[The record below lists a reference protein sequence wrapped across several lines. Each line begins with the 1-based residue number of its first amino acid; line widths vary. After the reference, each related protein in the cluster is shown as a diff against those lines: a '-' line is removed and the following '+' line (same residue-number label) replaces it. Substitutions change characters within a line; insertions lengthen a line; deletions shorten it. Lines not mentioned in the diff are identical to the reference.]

1 MMRCFALMNQMMNNK
16 VKLPADLRIGVI
28 GGGQLGKMLI
38 EASRPWNVKYTVL
51 ENDIHCPAAALADKV
66 IEGSLKDAASIRNL
80 AESCDVLT
88 YEIEHINSD
97 ALLELEQSGKTVVPS
112 ARALKII
119 QDKGIQ
125 KLFYREHAIPTAEF
139 VICDNPSDLSTAIQ
153 SFAGEKVVIKQRTG
167 GYDGKGVDIV
177 AKTAIDSGTYRSPG
191 PCVIEHFHSNITEYS
206 VIVAADRFGNVVT
219 YPLIEMY
226 FNPQSNLVEFLFSPA
241 ETTADL
247 ETECREVAM
256 RAVQALQSPGLFA
269 VELFVTQHAEVLVN
283 EIAPRPHNSGHHTI
297 EGSYT
302 SQFEQLN
309 RILLGLPLGNT
320 EMIAPAAMINLV
332 GAEGQTGAYRLKFT
346 EELLSEPGVYVHLY
360 NKAEIRPH
368 RKMGH
373 ITVIAGTLQELLEKA
388 GKVRGWAVFE

>member
-1 MMRCFALMNQMMNNK
+1 MNNP
-16 VKLPADLRIGVI
+16 VKLPVDISIGVI

-51 ENDIHCPAAALADKV
+51 ENDPDCPASLVANEV
-66 IEGSLKDAASIRNL
+66 IVGGLKDADSIQKM
-80 AESCDVLT
+80 AASCDVIT
-88 YEIEHINSD
+88 YEIEHINSQ
-97 ALLELEQSGKTVVPS
+97 ALLELEQAGKTVIPS
-112 ARALKII
+112 ARALQTI
-119 QDKGIQ
+119 QDKGLQ
-125 KLFYREHAIPTAEF
+125 KQFYLKHAVPTAQF
-139 VICDNPSDLSTAIQ
+139 FICDNPQELSQ
-153 SFAGEKVVIKQRTG
+153 SLGSFSGDKVVVKQRTG

-177 AKTAIDSGTYRSPG
+177 AKKDIETGQYLTPG
-191 PCVIEHFHSNITEYS
+191 PCVIEQFHADITEYS
-206 VIVAADRFGNVVT
+206 VIAAADRFGKIVT

-247 ETECREVAM
+247 EGECRNVAM
-256 RAVQALQSPGLFA
+256 QAVKALQSPGLFA
-269 VELFVTQHAEVLVN
+269 VELFVTSTSEILVN

-320 EMIAPAAMINLV
+320 DMVRPAAMINLV
-332 GAEGQTGAYRLKFT
+332 GGEGQMGSYKLKNT
-346 EELLSEPGVYVHLY
+346 AALLSEPGVYVHLY

-373 ITVIAGTLQELLEKA
+373 ITVLAETLDELLEKA
-388 GKVRGWAVFE
+388 GKVREWAVFE

>member
-1 MMRCFALMNQMMNNK
+1 MNK
-16 VKLPADLRIGVI
+16 SVKLPADIRIGVI

-51 ENDIHCPAAALADKV
+51 ENDLHCPASSVADKV
-66 IEGSLKDAASIRNL
+66 ILGGLKDAEGIRKLASG
-80 AESCDVLT
+80 CDVLT
-88 YEIEHINSD
+88 FEIEHINSD
-97 ALLELEQSGKTVVPS
+97 ALLEIEESGKTVIPS
-112 ARALKII
+112 ARALKTI

-125 KLFYREHAIPTAEF
+125 KLFYREHGIPTADF
-139 VICDNPSDLSTAIQ
+139 LICDNPSNLAESVK
-153 SFAGEKVVIKQRTG
+153 SFAGGKVVIKQCTG

-177 AKTAIDSGTYRSPG
+177 AKTEIEAGVFKSPG
-191 PCVIEHFHSNITEYS
+191 PCVVEHFHANITEYS
-206 VIVAADRFGNVVT
+206 VIVAADRYGNVVA

-247 ETECREVAM
+247 EADCRSIAM
-256 RAVQALQSPGLFA
+256 RAVKALRSPGLFA
-269 VELFVTQHAEVLVN
+269 VELFVNQNAEVLVN

-320 EMIAPAAMINLV
+320 DMVQPAAMINLV
-332 GAEGQTGAYRLKFT
+332 GGEGQNGFYKLKFT
-346 EELLSEPGVYVHLY
+346 EQLLSEPGVYVHLY
-360 NKAEIRPH
+360 NKTEIRPH

-373 ITVIAGTLQELLEKA
+373 ITVMAESLQALLEKA
-388 GKVRGWAVFE
+388 GKVREWAVFE

>member
-1 MMRCFALMNQMMNNK
+1 MNNH
-16 VKLPADLRIGVI
+16 VKLPANLRIGVI

-51 ENDIHCPAAALADKV
+51 ENDMECPASEVAHTV
-66 IEGSLKDAASIRNL
+66 VTGSLKDAEAIRRL
-80 AESCDVLT
+80 AQQCDVLT
-88 YEIEHINSD
+88 FEIEHINSD
-97 ALLELEQSGKTVVPS
+97 ALLEIEESGKTVIPS
-112 ARALKII
+112 ARALKTI
-119 QDKGIQ
+119 QDKGVQ
-125 KLFYREHAIPTAEF
+125 KLFYREHSIPTAEF
-139 VICDNPSDLSTAIQ
+139 TICDNPAELSGAIK
-153 SFAGEKVVIKQRTG
+153 SFAGDNVVIKQRTG

-177 AKTAIDSGTYRSPG
+177 SKTDIESGAYQSPG
-191 PCVIEHFHSNITEYS
+191 PCVVEHFHPEITEYS
-206 VIVAADRFGNVVT
+206 VIVAADRRGNVVT

-226 FNPQSNLVEFLFSPA
+226 FNPRSNLVEFLFSPA

-247 ETECREVAM
+247 EAHCREVAM
-256 RAVQALQSPGLFA
+256 RAVKALQSPGLFA
-269 VELFVTQHAEVLVN
+269 VELFVTRNAEVIVN

-309 RILLGLPLGNT
+309 RILLDLPLGNT
-320 EMIAPAAMINLV
+320 DMVQPAAMINLV
-332 GAEGQTGAYRLKFT
+332 GAEGQSGPYKLKYT

-373 ITVIAGTLQELLEKA
+373 ITVMAGTLQELLEKA
-388 GKVRGWAVFE
+388 GKVREWAVFE

>member
-1 MMRCFALMNQMMNNK
+1 MNNP
-16 VKLPADLRIGVI
+16 VKLPVDISIGVI

-51 ENDIHCPAAALADKV
+51 ENDPNCPSSLVATKV
-66 IEGSLKDAASIRNL
+66 IVGGLKDADCIQKLAS
-80 AESCDVLT
+80 SCDVIT
-88 YEIEHINSD
+88 YEIEHINSH
-97 ALLELEQSGKTVVPS
+97 ALLELEQSGKTVIPS
-112 ARALKII
+112 ARALQTI
-119 QDKGIQ
+119 QDKGLQ
-125 KLFYREHAIPTAEF
+125 KQFYMKHAVPTAQF
-139 VICDNPSDLSTAIQ
+139 VICDNPRELSKFIDAF
-153 SFAGEKVVIKQRTG
+153 SGDKVVVKQRTG

-177 AKTAIDSGTYRSPG
+177 AKKDIETGNYQTPG
-191 PCVIEHFHSNITEYS
+191 PCVVEQFHADITEYS
-206 VIVAADRFGNVVT
+206 VIVAADRFGKLIT

-241 ETTADL
+241 ETSPDL
-247 ETECREVAM
+247 EAECRNVAM
-256 RAVQALQSPGLFA
+256 HAVKALQSPGLFA
-269 VELFVTQHAEVLVN
+269 VELFVTSTSEVLVN

-320 EMIAPAAMINLV
+320 DMVQPAAMINLV
-332 GAEGQTGAYRLKFT
+332 GGEGQVGSYKLKNT
-346 EELLSEPGVYVHLY
+346 EVLLSEPGVYVHLY

-373 ITVIAGTLQELLEKA
+373 ITVLAESLDQLLEKA
-388 GKVRGWAVFE
+388 GKVREWAVFE

>member
-1 MMRCFALMNQMMNNK
+1 MNEN
-16 VKLPADLRIGVI
+16 VKLPAELRIGLV

-51 ENDIHCPAAALADKV
+51 ENDLHCPASSVADKV
-66 IEGSLKDAASIRNL
+66 IEGSLKDAEAIRKL
-80 AESCDVLT
+80 AQECDVLT
-88 YEIEHINSD
+88 FEIEHINSD
-97 ALLELEQSGKTVVPS
+97 VLLEIEESGKTVIPS

-125 KLFYREHAIPTAEF
+125 KLFYREHGIPTADF
-139 VICDNPSDLSTAIQ
+139 VICDSPSDLAKAVQ
-153 SFAGEKVVIKQRTG
+153 PFAGEKVVIKQRTG
-167 GYDGKGVDIV
+167 GYDGKGVDVVSKNDI
-177 AKTAIDSGTYRSPG
+177 ASGRFQSPG
-191 PCVIEHFHSNITEYS
+191 PCVVEHFHANIAEYS
-206 VIVAADRFGNVVT
+206 VIVAADRNENVVT

-226 FNPQSNLVEFLFSPA
+226 FNPQSNLLEFLFSPA
-241 ETTADL
+241 GTTADL
-247 ETECREVAM
+247 DSDYRAVAM
-256 RAVQALQSPGLFA
+256 CAVQALQSPGLFA
-269 VELFVTQHAEVLVN
+269 VELFVTQNAEVLVN

-320 EMIAPAAMINLV
+320 EMVQPAAMINLV
-332 GAEGQTGAYRLKFT
+332 GGEGQSGKCKLKFT
-346 EELLSEPGVYVHLY
+346 DQLLSERGVYVHLY

-373 ITVIAGTLQELLEKA
+373 ITVMADSLQALLEKT
-388 GKVRGWAVFE
+388 GKVREWAVFEQD

>member
-1 MMRCFALMNQMMNNK
+1 MNNDAR
-16 VKLPADLRIGVI
+16 LPANLRIGVI

-51 ENDIHCPAAALADKV
+51 ENDAHCPASAVADSV
-66 IEGSLKDAASIRNL
+66 LQGSLKDAEAIRKL
-80 AESCDVLT
+80 AEDCDVLT
-88 YEIEHINSD
+88 FEIEHINSD
-97 ALLELEQSGKTVVPS
+97 ALLELEHAGKTVIPA
-112 ARALKII
+112 ARALKTI

-139 VICDNPSDLSTAIQ
+139 VICDNPSDLASVAK
-153 SFAGEKVVIKQRTG
+153 SFGGGKVVIKQRTG

-177 AKTAIDSGTYRSPG
+177 AKSAIEYGSYKSPG
-191 PCVIEHFHSNITEYS
+191 PCVVEHFHENITEYS

-247 ETECREVAM
+247 EADCRKIAM

-269 VELFVTQHAEVLVN
+269 VELFVTQNAEVLVN

-320 EMIAPAAMINLV
+320 EMIQPSAMINLV
-332 GAEGQTGAYRLKFT
+332 GAEGQNGSYCLKHT
-346 EELLSEPGVYVHLY
+346 RELLAEPGVYIHLY

-373 ITVIAGTLQELLEKA
+373 ITVMAETVQELLEKA

>member
-1 MMRCFALMNQMMNNK
+1 MNK
-16 VKLPADLRIGVI
+16 SVKLLPDRRIGVI

-51 ENDIHCPAAALADKV
+51 ENDLHCPASSVADKV
-66 IEGSLKDAASIRNL
+66 MLGGLKDAEAIRKL
-80 AESCDVLT
+80 ALECDVLT
-88 YEIEHINSD
+88 FEIEHINSD
-97 ALLELEQSGKTVVPS
+97 ALLEIEESGKTVIPS
-112 ARALKII
+112 ARALKTI

-125 KLFYREHAIPTAEF
+125 KLFYREHGIPTADF
-139 VICDNPSDLSTAIQ
+139 VICDTPSNLSQ
-153 SFAGEKVVIKQRTG
+153 VLQPFAGEKVVIKQRTG

-177 AKTAIDSGTYRSPG
+177 TKKDIESGVYISPG
-191 PCVIEHFHSNITEYS
+191 PCVVEHFHPEIKEYS
-206 VIVAADRFGNVVT
+206 VIVAADRHGNVVT

-247 ETECREVAM
+247 EADCREAAM
-256 RAVQALQSPGLFA
+256 RAVKYLQSPGLFA
-269 VELFVTQHAEVLVN
+269 VELFVTEKSEVLVN

-309 RILLGLPLGNT
+309 RILLDLPLGNT
-320 EMIAPAAMINLV
+320 EMVQPSAMINLV
-332 GAEGQTGAYRLKFT
+332 GAEGQSGPYKLKYT
-346 EELLSEPGVYVHLY
+346 KELLAEPGVYVHLY
-360 NKAEIRPH
+360 NKTEIRPH

-373 ITVIAGTLQELLEKA
+373 ITVMAEGLQALLEKA
-388 GKVRGWAVFE
+388 GKVREWAVFE

>member
-1 MMRCFALMNQMMNNK
+1 MNNAT
-16 VKLPADLRIGVI
+16 LPANLRIGVI

-51 ENDIHCPAAALADKV
+51 ENDMHCPASAVADKV
-66 IEGSLKDAASIRNL
+66 LQGSLKDAEAISKL
-80 AESCDVLT
+80 AQESDVLT
-88 YEIEHINSD
+88 FEIEHINSD
-97 ALLELEQSGKTVVPS
+97 ALLELEQSGKTVIPN
-112 ARALKII
+112 ARALKTI
-119 QDKGIQ
+119 QDKGVQ
-125 KLFYREHAIPTAEF
+125 KQFYRDHAIPTADF
-139 VICDNPSDLSTAIQ
+139 VICDNPAELETISN
-153 SFAGEKVVIKQRTG
+153 SFTGDKVVIKQRTG

-177 AKTAIDSGTYRSPG
+177 SKSAIQTGSYQSPG
-191 PCVIEHFHSNITEYS
+191 PCVVEHFHPEITEYS
-206 VIVAADRFGNVVT
+206 VIVAADRFGNVAT

-247 ETECREVAM
+247 EAECRETAM

-269 VELFVTQHAEVLVN
+269 VELFVTQNAEVLVN

-320 EMIAPAAMINLV
+320 EMIQPAAMINLV
-332 GAEGQTGAYRLKFT
+332 GAEGQNGPYRLKFT
-346 EELLSEPGVYVHLY
+346 SELLSESGIYIHLY

-373 ITVIAGTLQELLEKA
+373 ITVLAETLQELLEKA
-388 GKVRGWAVFE
+388 GKVRELAVFE